1 VTAQRPREPR
11 QQLPADLRILTG
23 IPVDI
28 DADDVLRFQGYSGG
42 REQAT
47 PAVLALIDEAI
58 GIARELMEPRAVVRW
73 APVER
78 QETDLI
84 EAGGTRL
91 EIRGVGRDWGPI
103 EWVVGAVGTVGEPI
117 AARIAEL
124 WDERDLPLAMMLDSV
139 ASGAAESVAA
149 HLHDVFCQ
157 EAQPL
162 GLTHPVSPGYRQWDL
177 NGQRDLFRL
186 CPGDA
191 IGVHLNDACF
201 MAPEKSISLAVGA
214 GRQARVDTHAGKCA
228 RCGMRDCTYRR
239 TPGRRR

>member
-1 VTAQRPREPR
+1 VLSE
-11 QQLPADLRILTG
+11 

-28 DADDVLRFQGYSGG
+28 DTDDVLRFQGYSGG
-42 REQAT
+42 RAQAP
-47 PAVLALIDEAI
+47 PAVLGLVDEAL
-58 GIARELMEPRAVVRW
+58 GLARELMAPRAVVRW
-73 APVER
+73 AAVGR
-78 QETDLI
+78 QEDDLI
-84 EAGGTRL
+84 EAEGTRL
-91 EIRGVGRDWGPI
+91 AIRGVARDWGPI
-103 EWVVGAVGTVGEPI
+103 EWIAVAVGTVGEPI
-117 AARIAEL
+117 AVRIAEL
-124 WDERDLPLAMMLDSV
+124 WEERDLPLAMMLDSV

-149 HLHDVFCQ
+149 HLHDLFCQ

-177 NGQRDLFRL
+177 DGQRDLFCL

-214 GRQARVDTHAGKCA
+214 GRQVRVDTHAGKCA

-239 TPGRRR
+239 TPARRR